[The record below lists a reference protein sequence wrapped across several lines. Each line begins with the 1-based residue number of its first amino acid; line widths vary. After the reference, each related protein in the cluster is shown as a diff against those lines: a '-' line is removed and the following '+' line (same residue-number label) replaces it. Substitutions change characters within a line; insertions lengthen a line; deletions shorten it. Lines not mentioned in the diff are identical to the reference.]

1 MRQVN
6 ERIQTK
12 LDALPTTPGVY
23 QWKDRFGKVI
33 YVGKAVNLRSRVR
46 SYVREESKNSPK
58 VNAMMNHAED
68 VDFIL
73 TKTELEALILEC
85 NLIKRLHPKYNIL
98 LRDDKTTIRASL

>member
-33 YVGKAVNLRSRVR
+33 YVGKAVNYAAACVPTCGKKARTV
-46 SYVREESKNSPK
+46 PK
-58 VNAMMNHAED
+58 
-68 VDFIL
+68 
-73 TKTELEALILEC
+73 
-85 NLIKRLHPKYNIL
+85 
-98 LRDDKTTIRASL
+98 